1 MKQREAGGFFQRG
14 VPFLCLLLLGCA
26 LLFALLPRSVHAD
39 GGAPNLAYVAGAG
52 RGVGVVDIAQQRIAH
67 TFAIAGNPDMLLL
80 SPDGSL
86 LYVTQPAAGNVVAVA
101 AKTGQVIC
109 SATFPGHPALLA
121 LSVDATQLYVAGLN
135 ETSMLVLNAQT
146 CAQERSFQAPE
157 PVHWLAASLS
167 NAASNAPRTQLWIA
181 GASGVSLLDDQG
193 QVLDRIAIAGDPQF
207 LCLPGALTAYVA
219 TRQGSVIAL
228 DMLTHRVIATLLTG
242 GAFGSMDF
250 DEVTGEIYLP
260 DQRLRR
266 IDVLAPVLA
275 GMAVVPHEPAYT
287 LPVPGSPQAIAITN
301 DGQLGFAALSG
312 GQVAMLDIPGRSII
326 KTIAVGG
333 SPRFII
339 TGEYPPPGVPSPV
352 AVTTFPVALLLSVL
366 AATAVVLL
374 GVLCGIFW
382 LSQRRKKQRFSGA
395 IVAGPRIAIRE
406 NYRR

>member
-1 MKQREAGGFFQRG
+1 MKQSEPGRFLQAGVKFFC
-14 VPFLCLLLLGCA
+14 FLLLGCV
-26 LLFALLPRSVHAD
+26 LIFIFLPGPVHAD

-52 RGVGVVDIAQQRIAH
+52 QGVGVVDIAQQRSVH
-67 TFAIAGNPDMLLL
+67 TFSVAGNPDMLLL

-86 LYVTQPAAGNVVAVA
+86 LYVTQPAAGSVVALA

-109 SATFPGHPALLA
+109 SAAFPGHPALLA
-121 LSVDATQLYVAGLN
+121 LSVDATMLYVAGLN
-135 ETSMLVLNAQT
+135 ETNILVLNAQT
-146 CAQERSFQAPE
+146 CVQERAFQAPE

-181 GASGVSLLDDQG
+181 GTSGVMILDDQG
-193 QVLDRIAIAGDPQF
+193 QVLDSIAIAGDPQF

-219 TRQGSVIAL
+219 TRQGSVFAL
-228 DMLTHRVIATLLTG
+228 DMLTHRVIATLLSG

-287 LPVPGSPQAIAITN
+287 LPVSGSPQAIAITN
-301 DGQLGFAALSG
+301 DGQLGFVALSG
-312 GQVAMLDIPGRSII
+312 GQVAMLDIPGRSTI

-339 TGEYPPPGVPSPV
+339 TGEYPPTDVPSPIS
-352 AVTTFPVALLLSVL
+352 AAFPTTLVLSVL
-366 AATAVVLL
+366 AVTAIALL

-382 LSQRRKKQRFSGA
+382 FIRRRKKRNFSGA
-395 IVAGPRIAIRE
+395 IVPEQQSGRE
-406 NYRR
+406 IWQ